1 MKKRLFFLF
10 ALLIIFRVQGQPPV
24 YFNFVSHNE
33 ETGQWNGAP
42 FYTANRAK
50 LITLT
55 DYFNTKGITWN
66 MQSDWVYLTN
76 VLSKEIPALMMQT
89 NNKNIL
95 RWMSEDKGVEM
106 DPHAHES
113 QYLYPDVVK
122 LMDSIGLAESKV
134 IGGTIYNDSNGVNIW
149 TNLVNGQYGLVFPS
163 KFWKP
168 DYMMGGGT
176 PNHIADLKYYGLWHP
191 KSPINY
197 LTNDTSVHLTHLGV
211 GCTMKITDTTNA
223 TDFANQLH
231 ALVQQVQGGYYPA
244 NGFYIQTLF
253 FEQADLNT
261 PSFYNKLIEIA
272 DSADAI
278 VHNSNAEWKTFKQ
291 AYSFWETTYAKQ
303 AFQWA
308 CGQMATEVSTVA
320 ETKNRLIVFPNPAGT
335 VLSIAN
341 LSPNYPTKL
350 TDLTGKLLYM
360 LPQQT
365 PTTTIDISK
374 FVSGVYLLENGP
386 SVVRFLKD

>member
-10 ALLIIFRVQGQPPV
+10 ALLTIFRVQGQPPV

-176 PNHIADLKYYGLWHP
+176 PNHIADLKYYGFWHP

>member
-10 ALLIIFRVQGQPPV
+10 ALLTIFRVQGQPPV

-211 GCTMKITDTTNA
+211 GCTMKTTDTTNA

>member
-10 ALLIIFRVQGQPPV
+10 ALLTIFRVQGQPPV

-303 AFQWA
+303 VFQWA

>member
-1 MKKRLFFLF
+1 
-10 ALLIIFRVQGQPPV
+10 VQGQPPV

-33 ETGQWNGAP
+33 ETGQWNGNP

-76 VLSKEIPALMMQT
+76 VLSKETPALKMQT

-122 LMDSIGLAESKV
+122 LMDSIGLPESKV

-149 TNLVNGQYGLVFPS
+149 TNLVNGQNGLIFPS

-191 KSPINY
+191 QSPTNY

-211 GCTMKITDTTNA
+211 GCTMKITDTTNV
-223 TDFANQLH
+223 TDIVNQLH
-231 ALVQQVQGGYYPA
+231 ALVQQVQGGFYPA

-278 VHNSNAEWKTFKQ
+278 VNYSNAEWKTFKQ
-291 AYSFWETTYAKQ
+291 AYSFWETAYAKQ

-320 ETKNRLIVFPNPAGT
+320 ETKNRLTVFPNPVSNLLT
-335 VLSIAN
+335 LTN
-341 LSPNYPTKL
+341 LSPDHPVKV

-360 LPQQT
+360 VPKQT
-365 PTTTIDISK
+365 PVTTIDISK
-374 FVSGVYLLENGP
+374 LVSGIYFVENGP

>member
-1 MKKRLFFLF
+1 
-10 ALLIIFRVQGQPPV
+10 
-24 YFNFVSHNE
+24 
-33 ETGQWNGAP
+33 
-42 FYTANRAK
+42 
-50 LITLT
+50 
-55 DYFNTKGITWN
+55 
-66 MQSDWVYLTN
+66 
-76 VLSKEIPALMMQT
+76 
-89 NNKNIL
+89 
-95 RWMSEDKGVEM
+95 MSEDKGVEM